1 MKPVPSLRRQHGS
14 ALTFPER
21 VTMVIWSFTHAGSV
35 IAPVWAPTDTLPAAD
50 ASKKDTALKS
60 ARKRDGPSAI
70 HSAELL
76 AASADVWVV
85 ENELLRP
92 DRDGQRAVPLAETS
106 ADTVSPGLTFRGM
119 TFSGAGNISHH
130 AK

>member
-14 ALTFPER
+14 ALSFPER
-21 VTMVIWSFTHAGSV
+21 VPSVSWSFPHAGSV

-85 ENELLRP
+85 ENCCVP
-92 DRDGQRAVPLAETS
+92 TVMVSVKAGPLAETP
-106 ADTVSPGLTFRGM
+106 ADTVSPGLACSGM

-130 AK
+130 

>member
-85 ENELLRP
+85 ENCCVPTVMVSVQSRWPKPRP
-92 DRDGQRAVPLAETS
+92 TPCRRG
-106 ADTVSPGLTFRGM
+106 SP
-119 TFSGAGNISHH
+119 SGG
-130 AK
+130 